1 MTDLRCLDPA
11 PSASVR
17 FHAGGF
23 ESQFVFLTFAQ
34 LCRRMPDVQWHW
46 LCMLQCAGSHATCF
60 HADLSI
66 GEAGSARGTPYSS
79 RPSSMDYG
87 PRAPPPSVRGF
98 PLGSDLGSDV
108 GSNIGSLPPSE
119 RPSFD
124 IANSQRSLR
133 GYALGSDLGSDVGSN
148 IGSLPPSGR
157 PSLDMTG
164 GQHPSLRGFPLS
176 SSSQR
181 SLRGYALGSDLGS
194 DMGSNIGSLP
204 PSGRPSL
211 EVSGSQHPSL
221 RGYPFGSDGRGS
233 DLGSRQGS
241 GMTSTEGGVHRD
253 GPSSVRGYA
262 LGSDL
267 GSDMGSV
274 PASGRPSFDIGEGRP
289 SFDIG
294 ARPVRQSFDI
304 GEGRPSFDFG
314 GARAAGLMGHPLH
327 GSGSLST
334 LSETSWTPAPTRPG
348 SLDYQLRAPPPSVQ
362 GSDIGSEIGSRPASL
377 DYGVAGQ

>member
-1 MTDLRCLDPA
+1 MPSGMLRC
-11 PSASVR
+11 R
-17 FHAGGF
+17 Y
-23 ESQFVFLTFAQ
+23 T
-34 LCRRMPDVQWHW
+34 R
-46 LCMLQCAGSHATCF
+46 ATTPMCF
-60 HADLSI
+60 HADVSI
-66 GEAGSARGTPYSS
+66 GQVDSARLTPYSS

-87 PRAPPPSVRGF
+87 PRAPPPSVRGYA
-98 PLGSDLGSDV
+98 LGSDLGSDV

-157 PSLDMTG
+157 PSLDITG
-164 GQHPSLRGFPLS
+164 GQHPSLRGYPLS

-194 DMGSNIGSLP
+194 EVGSNIGSLP
-204 PSGRPSL
+204 PSRQQSQ
-211 EVSGSQHPSL
+211 EVSGSQHPGL
-221 RGYPFGSDGRGS
+221 RGHPPGSDP
-233 DLGSRQGS
+233 GSRQGS
-241 GMTSTEGGVHRD
+241 GMSSPEGGARRD
-253 GPSSVRGYA
+253 GPPSVRGYA
-262 LGSDL
+262 LGSDF
-267 GSDMGSV
+267 GSDMGSA

-314 GARAAGLMGHPLH
+314 GARAAGLMGHPLQ

-334 LSETSWTPAPTRPG
+334 LSETGLTPAPSRPG
-348 SLDYQLRAPPPSVQ
+348 SLDYQLRAPPPSAQ
-362 GSDIGSEIGSRPASL
+362 GSDIGSEMGSRPASL
-377 DYGVAGQ
+377 DYGAGGQ